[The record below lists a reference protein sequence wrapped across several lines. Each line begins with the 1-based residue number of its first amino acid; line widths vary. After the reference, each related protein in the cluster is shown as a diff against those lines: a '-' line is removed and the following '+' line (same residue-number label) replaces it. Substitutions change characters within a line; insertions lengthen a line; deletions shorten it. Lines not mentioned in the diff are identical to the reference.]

1 MRLHQRNH
9 SEWYPFWCS
18 VSFQEEMLH
27 FQEKRNLMRK
37 RPTVQVAPNGPPLKQ
52 MARKEEDMRQYTPLF
67 YQRGA
72 VAALL
77 VGLLL
82 AACASGT
89 SASSS
94 SGSQVPGS
102 APSRQVSPP
111 VTTPTC
117 PYAAVG
123 PNVEA
128 TATGAEVS
136 VVIESTT
143 GFPILAGYLVKI
155 RWTVAGSG
163 PLHVVAHGPRGM
175 TLLPA
180 QGPSEHITPPNEWGT
195 VFTFPVA
202 GCWNLHVTRDHAAG
216 DIWLD
221 VQ

>member
-1 MRLHQRNH
+1 
-9 SEWYPFWCS
+9 
-18 VSFQEEMLH
+18 
-27 FQEKRNLMRK
+27 MRK
-37 RPTVQVAPNGPPLKQ
+37 RPAVQVAPDGSPLNQ
-52 MARKEEDMRQYTPLF
+52 VAGKEEDARLYTPLF

-89 SASSS
+89 SASS
-94 SGSQVPGS
+94 
-102 APSRQVSPP
+102 RQVASP

-136 VVIESTT
+136 VVIESTS
-143 GFPILAGYLVKI
+143 GFPFLAGYLVKI

-180 QGPSEHITPPNEWGT
+180 QGPSEHTFPPNEWGT

>member
-1 MRLHQRNH
+1 MRPH
-9 SEWYPFWCS
+9 
-18 VSFQEEMLH
+18 
-27 FQEKRNLMRK
+27 
-37 RPTVQVAPNGPPLKQ
+37 
-52 MARKEEDMRQYTPLF
+52 TPLF
-67 YQRGA
+67 HQME
-72 VAALL
+72 VIAALL
-77 VGLLL
+77 VGLML
-82 AACASGT
+82 AACASAT
-89 SASSS
+89 PSS

-102 APSRQVSPP
+102 APSRQVAPP
-111 VTTPTC
+111 VATPVC

-128 TATGAEVS
+128 TATVTEIS

-163 PLHVVAHGPRGM
+163 PLHVVAHGPGGM
-175 TLLPA
+175 TLLPV

-202 GCWNLHVTRDHAAG
+202 GCWNLHVTRDRAVG